1 MSQPNQTRGR
11 LCLVTAA
18 EIEFNHIVK
27 ALRPEALIGRELDTR
42 MCRANLSGKY
52 GKRPIVVMQSEM
64 GAPNFASRLLRHLA
78 IFPFD
83 GLVVIGLAGALAP
96 ELKAGDIVL
105 YEQCLYANAAKPTHR
120 DEYQMRACDAAFASW
135 IDNALAAQNLSA
147 KRIHGVAANEVIT
160 QARDKAAL
168 HALTQAAAVD
178 MESGIVAAALK
189 DHSMSLALPVVTLR
203 IIVDEAAQNLPDF
216 NQGLRADGL
225 YDWHK
230 MLRVLAARPA
240 DSAKFLWRL
249 RRATRQLRAVTRALL
264 NAS

>member
-1 MSQPNQTRGR
+1 MSQSKSSTGETRGR

-52 GKRPIVVMQSEM
+52 GKRPLVVMQSEM
-64 GAPNFASRLLRHLA
+64 GAPNFASRLQRHLA
-78 IFPFD
+78 IFPYD

-96 ELKAGDIVL
+96 ELRAGDIVL
-105 YEQCLYANAAKPTHR
+105 YEQCFYANTAKPTLR
-120 DEYQMRACDAAFASW
+120 DEYQTRACDAPFASW
-135 IDNALAAQNLSA
+135 IETALAAQHLKA
-147 KRIHGVAANEVIT
+147 RRIHGVAASEVIT
-160 QARDKAAL
+160 QASDKAAL
-168 HALTQAAAVD
+168 HALTQASAVD

-189 DHSMSLALPVVTLR
+189 DHPLPVVTLR
-203 IIVDEAAQNLPDF
+203 VIVDEAAQNLPAF
-216 NQGLRADGL
+216 NEGLREDGL
-225 YDWHK
+225 YDVRK

-249 RRATRQLRAVTRALL
+249 RTATRQLRAVTRALL
-264 NAS
+264 NA

>member
-1 MSQPNQTRGR
+1 MSQSQTETRGR

-83 GLVVIGLAGALAP
+83 GLIVIGLAGALAP
-96 ELKAGDIVL
+96 DLKAGDIVL
-105 YEQCLYANAAKPTHR
+105 YEQCLYANVAKP
-120 DEYQMRACDAAFASW
+120 DEYQTRACDASFASW
-135 IDNALAAQNLSA
+135 IENALVAHNLKAQ
-147 KRIHGVAANEVIT
+147 RINGVAVSEVIT
-160 QARDKAAL
+160 QASDKAAL
-168 HALTQAAAVD
+168 RALTQAAAVD
-178 MESGIVAAALK
+178 MESGIVAAALR
-189 DHSMSLALPVVTLR
+189 DHPMPVVTLR
-203 IIVDEAAQNLPDF
+203 IIVDEAAQNLPAF
-216 NQGLRADGL
+216 NEGLREDGL
-225 YDWHK
+225 YDVRK
-230 MLRVLAARPA
+230 MLRVLAARPG

-264 NAS
+264 HA

>member
-1 MSQPNQTRGR
+1 MSQSNQTRGR

-18 EIEFNHIVK
+18 EIEFSNIVK

-52 GKRPIVVMQSEM
+52 GKRPMVVMQSEM

-78 IFPFD
+78 IFPYD
-83 GLVVIGLAGALAP
+83 GLIVIGLAGALAP
-96 ELKAGDIVL
+96 DLKAGDIVL
-105 YEQCLYANAAKPTHR
+105 YEQSLYSDNAEPARR
-120 DEYQMRACDAAFASW
+120 DEYQTRACDAAFASW
-135 IDNALAAQNLSA
+135 IENALAAQNLKA
-147 KRIHGVAANEVIT
+147 QRIHGVAASEVIT
-160 QARDKAAL
+160 RASEKAAL

-189 DHSMSLALPVVTLR
+189 DHLVPVVTLR
-203 IIVDEAAQNLPDF
+203 VIVDEAAQNLPDF

-225 YDWHK
+225 YDWRK
-230 MLRVLAARPA
+230 MLNVLAERPT

-249 RRATRQLRAVTRALL
+249 SKATKRLRAVTTALL
-264 NAS
+264 KAP